1 MYCGMQSRYS
11 IDKSGNL
18 SDEIAWTDERLIDD
32 CLKGSERAWSAL
44 VDKYKGLIFSIPVRF
59 GLPPDGAAEVF
70 QEVCLSLLSELP
82 NLRQPKALPAWLMR
96 TAWHKCIRWKR
107 LQARYVELEPE
118 VAAGSATDP
127 PMPEELA
134 QEVEAEKILH
144 GAMAEL
150 PVRCYQL
157 IRMLFF
163 EMPTVPY
170 QEIAERLGLAIG
182 SIGFIRMRCL
192 KKLQK
197 LLLEKGFR

>member
-1 MYCGMQSRYS
+1 MQSRYS

-59 GLPPDGAAEVF
+59 GLP
-70 QEVCLSLLSELP
+70 S
-82 NLRQPKALPAWLMR
+82 LPAWLMR

-170 QEIAERLGLAIG
+170 QAIAERLGLAIG